1 MSKAVEF
8 VKINKHFPGAHVLKD
23 ISFSVEEGEVTAL
36 LGENGAGKSTI
47 LNILHGVYPEY
58 EGDVL
63 LHGKKVQFR
72 NPNEAIVEG
81 KISKVH
87 QETLI
92 VRDLTVGQ
100 NVTLGHEPTKGFF
113 IDYAKMHK
121 DVNAILTELHCNF
134 RSEELADKLTS
145 GQMQMMAIARALYH
159 KSNIISLD
167 EPTASLSIRE
177 TEALF
182 DVIKQLRSQGVTILY
197 VSHRLEEIFRICDK
211 AVIMR
216 DGEYITT
223 LEVAKTTRDELIHAM
238 VGRAVSAVASRNVPC
253 MSTDEVVLKAENL
266 TGPTGFKDVSFELH
280 KGEILGFFGL
290 VGAGRTETMRAIFG
304 ADMIT
309 GGKVYMKGKRIP
321 TGSWN
326 TSKALRAGIGLIP
339 EDRKTQGFMKLST
352 NTQNIS
358 ISSLEDYAGF
368 FGLLDDGKKLKNAEH
383 FFKELDI
390 HPPKPDYLTLNM
402 SGGNQQKVILARWMS
417 TKVDIIIFDEPTKG
431 VDVGAKAEI
440 YRLMEEMIQNGKS
453 IIVISSELPE
463 VMGLSDRIVVMG
475 EGKVNAVLNR
485 GEYGTSDQMLD
496 YAIGGN
502 GK

>member
-8 VKINKHFPGAHVLKD
+8 VKINKYFPGAHVLKD
-23 ISFSVEEGEVTAL
+23 ISFSVEEGEVLAL
-36 LGENGAGKSTI
+36 LGENGAGKSTL

-58 EGDVL
+58 DGEVR
-63 LHGKKVQFR
+63 LHGSKVQFR

-100 NVTLGHEPTKGFF
+100 NVTLGYEPKKGPFL
-113 IDYAKMHK
+113 DYAKMHS
-121 DVNAILTELHCNF
+121 DVNAILSELHCNF
-134 RSEELADKLTS
+134 RSEQLADKLTS

-159 KSNIISLD
+159 HSTIISLD
-167 EPTASLSIRE
+167 EPTASLSIKE

-182 DVIKQLRSQGVTILY
+182 DVVRQLKSQGVTILY
-197 VSHRLEEIFRICDK
+197 VSHRLEEIFQICDR
-211 AVIMR
+211 AAIMR
-216 DGEYITT
+216 DGQYITT

-238 VGRAVSAVASRNVPC
+238 VGRSVAAVASRNVPC
-253 MSTDEVVLKAENL
+253 QATDEVVLKVENL
-266 TGPTGFKDVSFELH
+266 TGPTGFQDVSFELH

-309 GGKVYMKGKRIP
+309 GGRVFLHGKRIP
-321 TGSWN
+321 GSWN
-326 TSKALRAGIGLIP
+326 TTKALQSGIGLIP
-339 EDRKTQGFMKLST
+339 EDRKTQGFMKLSS

-358 ISSLEDYAGF
+358 ISSLEKYRSGAF
-368 FGLLDDGKKLKNAEH
+368 LDEKKKLGNAEH

-390 HPPKPDYLTLNM
+390 HPNDPSYLTLNM

-417 TKVDIIIFDEPTKG
+417 TNVDIIIFDEPTKG

-440 YRLMEEMIQNGKS
+440 YRLMEEMITSGKS
-453 IIVISSELPE
+453 IIVVSSELPE
-463 VMGLSDRIVVMG
+463 VMGLSDRIIVMG
-475 EGKVNAVLNR
+475 EGKVNAVLDRNDF
-485 GEYGTSDQMLD
+485 GTSDQMLD
-496 YAIGGN
+496 YAIGGTE
-502 GK
+502 K